1 MNEENKQ
8 LKPLQLLMHDFRN
21 DIAKTLESAQL
32 PMCVIVPILKEYLDE
47 CQKIERTQYEMIKTQ
62 YENNSNTEN
71 STVKTDN

>member
-21 DIAKTLESAQL
+21 DIAKTLESTQL

-47 CQKIERTQYEMIKTQ
+47 CQKIEKTQ

-71 STVKTDN
+71 STEKTDN